1 MQRELT
7 EWEMSLL
14 DQLVNKYLREAPL
27 AIRCDVQRLATD
39 LTRVTRIKIFDSI
52 KYEEEKVAL

>member
-27 AIRCDVQRLATD
+27 AIRCDVQQLATD